1 MYMYMYI
8 KIKCPTSNPY
18 MSNKPWLL
26 ILYHYMSSGKYYMHI
41 QDENQ
46 FNNIKTQ
53 YRNKDMRNVTRATTF
68 TITRKVVKA

>member
-1 MYMYMYI
+1 
-8 KIKCPTSNPY
+8 
-18 MSNKPWLL
+18 
-26 ILYHYMSSGKYYMHI
+26 MSSGKYFMNI